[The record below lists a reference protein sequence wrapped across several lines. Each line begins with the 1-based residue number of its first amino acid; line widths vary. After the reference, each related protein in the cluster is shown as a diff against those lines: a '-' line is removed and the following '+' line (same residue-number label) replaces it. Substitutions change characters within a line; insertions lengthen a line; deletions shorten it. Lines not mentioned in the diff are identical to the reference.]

1 MTTYIVGLDGS
12 DHAHA
17 ALDWA
22 RAVALPEEKIFVAH
36 VWDMPVTTGYEAG
49 AVVDPM
55 ELAQV
60 SDEFLTNAVTEC
72 GDPRVEGRL
81 LTGNAGRA
89 IADLADDVGHD
100 VTIVVGHSGTTK
112 VGLLLGSTA
121 HHVIHHSEA
130 PVVVV
135 RGELRVPV
143 RTVVVGV
150 DQGKHDDEPDDRS
163 IRALRWAL
171 GLAGAE
177 RVEVSHADF
186 VPAVAAGPIVEPG
199 LESEEALVDDDDLVK
214 DAIEQATDGSGV
226 PPNGAQIVPV
236 FGAGTG
242 AFSLIEASREADL
255 VVVGTRARHGLIELV
270 TGSTSLD
277 VLAHAHCP
285 VAVIR

>member
-12 DHAHA
+12 EHAHA

-22 RAVALPEEKIFVAH
+22 LAVAAADEKILVAH
-36 VWDMPVTTGYEAG
+36 AWDMPVTTGYEAG
-49 AVVDPM
+49 AVVDPL
-55 ELAQV
+55 EIAQV
-60 SDEFLTNAVTEC
+60 SDEFLANAVAEC
-72 GDPRVEGRL
+72 DDPRVEPRL
-81 LTGNAGRA
+81 LVGNAGRA
-89 IADLADDVGHD
+89 IVDLADEVVQD

-135 RGELRVPV
+135 RGELRLPV
-143 RTVVVGV
+143 RRVVVGV
-150 DQGKHDDEPDDRS
+150 DQGHEDDEPDDRS

-199 LESEEALVDDDDLVK
+199 LESEAAQADDDALVRH
-214 DAIEQATDGSGV
+214 AIEQATDGTGV
-226 PPNGAQIVPV
+226 PPNGAQVVPV
-236 FGAGTG
+236 VGAGTG

-255 VVVGTRARHGLIELV
+255 VVVGTRARRALVELV